1 MAADM
6 EMLKDY
12 LEDKLVKAR
21 TALTALEPYTQ
32 EQVDALVKACAK
44 AVFDHAEELA
54 GDAVEETR
62 MGVYEDKVAKN
73 RSKARVIL
81 SLIHI

>member
-32 EQVDALVKACAK
+32 EQVDALVKGLC
-44 AVFDHAEELA
+44 
-54 GDAVEETR
+54 
-62 MGVYEDKVAKN
+62 
-73 RSKARVIL
+73 
-81 SLIHI
+81 

>member
-44 AVFDHAEELA
+44 AVCSNQRECSHTICN
-54 GDAVEETR
+54 GWC
-62 MGVYEDKVAKN
+62 
-73 RSKARVIL
+73 
-81 SLIHI
+81 